1 MSTMA
6 SMAQGLPYTGTIIT
20 PRVFGP
26 IAFSISL
33 GSMLKVWGSMSQI
46 TGISPHWITG
56 HTVVDQESAGTITSS
71 PGFNPSL
78 VAGLA
83 SAATARRLAD
93 EPELFITPSVQP
105 KVEQNTS
112 SNFRTFGPMVT

>member
-1 MSTMA
+1 MTA
-6 SMAQGLPYTGTIIT
+6 
-20 PRVFGP
+20 RVFGP

-33 GSMLKVWGSMSQI
+33 GSMLKVAGSMSTI
-46 TGISPHWITG
+46 TGTRPHWMTG

-71 PGFNPSL
+71 PGLSPSS

-83 SAATARRLAD
+83 SAATASRLAE

-105 KVEQNTS
+105 KVEANTS
-112 SNFRTFGPMVT
+112 SNFFTLGPMVT

>member
-1 MSTMA
+1 MTA
-6 SMAQGLPYTGTIIT
+6 
-20 PRVFGP
+20 RVFGP

-33 GSMLKVWGSMSQI
+33 GSMLKVAGSISQI
-46 TGISPHWITG
+46 TGTRPHWITG

-71 PGFNPSL
+71 PGRRPSL

-83 SAATARRLAD
+83 SAATAKRLAD

-105 KVEQNTS
+105 NVETKVS
-112 SNFRTFGPMVT
+112 SNFFTLGPMVT

>member
-1 MSTMA
+1 
-6 SMAQGLPYTGTIIT
+6 
-20 PRVFGP
+20 
-26 IAFSISL
+26 
-33 GSMLKVWGSMSQI
+33 MLKVWGSMSQI

-56 HTVVDQESAGTITSS
+56 HTVVDHERAGTITSS
-71 PGFNPSL
+71 PGFSPSL

-105 KVEQNTS
+105 KVEVKTS
-112 SNFRTFGPMVT
+112 SNFFTFGPMVTKVESKHSSAALISPALKVGSCRRTTGFFGSKA

>member
-1 MSTMA
+1 MTA
-6 SMAQGLPYTGTIIT
+6 
-20 PRVFGP
+20 RVFGP

-33 GSMLKVWGSMSQI
+33 GSMLKVAGSMSTI
-46 TGISPHWITG
+46 TGTSPHWITG

-71 PGFNPSL
+71 PAFNASL

-83 SAATARRLAD
+83 SAATASRLAE

-105 KVEQNTS
+105 KVETKDS
-112 SNFRTFGPMVT
+112 SNFFTFGPMVT

>member
-1 MSTMA
+1 MTA
-6 SMAQGLPYTGTIIT
+6 
-20 PRVFGP
+20 RVFGP

-33 GSMLKVWGSMSQI
+33 GSMLKVAGSISQI

-71 PGFNPSL
+71 PGLSPSL

-83 SAATARRLAD
+83 SAATASKLAE

-105 KVEQNTS
+105 KVEVKVS
-112 SNFRTFGPMVT
+112 SNFLTFGPMVT